1 MIMALSVNG
10 NAAAAAS
17 ALLQRGGISGAL
29 CRRWPPRHVDIRASS
44 AAPPWGGRGT
54 HRVERAAV
62 LGAVVLL
69 IVVDIGLAVLPKLD
83 LNFGH
88 IDKATG
94 H

>member
-29 CRRWPPRHVDIRASS
+29 CRRWPSRHVDIRAPS
-44 AAPPWGGRGT
+44 AAPWGGRGT
-54 HRVERAAV
+54 HRVEWAAI
-62 LGAVVLL
+62 LGALVLL